1 MLTSLELA
9 NHFGLKLLN
18 GDLESLKRRI
28 TVAELDRP
36 GVELLGIFQF
46 HEKDRIMLI
55 GHKETALI
63 KDSDPNFVYLN
74 ALKICSKECP
84 AVIITHGDSCPEPI
98 MRAAKETNCPI
109 FSSDADTSR
118 LSSDMYI
125 YLAEALAPKTAVHA
139 CLMEI
144 YGIGVLILGESG
156 IGKSEISL
164 DLIKKG
170 HRLIADDRV
179 DIRDV
184 RGKLIGTCPESI
196 YGMMEVRGIGIID
209 VTRMFGINSLSKS
222 EKISFVV
229 NLVSFDKREPLER
242 VGMKTDRYEI
252 LGEFV
257 PMVKLPVSAARSM
270 SDIIEA
276 AVTNFKLKDYGYDT
290 GYEFQRGL
298 TELQEKKRLERREAE
313 MMVFHGQDKEPVVSM
328 NPEPDVPSVQI
339 GNINPESDL
348 GKVHLVGAEHPK
360 KGE

>member
-209 VTRMFGINSLSKS
+209 IRAMYGVGSVIVSKS
-222 EKISFVV
+222 IDMVIHMEKWDSA
-229 NLVSFDKREPLER
+229 KEY
-242 VGMKTDRYEI
+242 DR
-252 LGEFV
+252 L
-257 PMVKLPVSAARSM
+257 
-270 SDIIEA
+270 
-276 AVTNFKLKDYGYDT
+276 
-290 GYEFQRGL
+290 GL
-298 TELQEKKRLERREAE
+298 TEETVTILGVKVPYQTMPVRPGRNLAIIIEVAARNLSLKRMGYSAAHELDRRLNELIA
-313 MMVFHGQDKEPVVSM
+313 QNS
-328 NPEPDVPSVQI
+328 
-339 GNINPESDL
+339 GNNT
-348 GKVHLVGAEHPK
+348 
-360 KGE
+360 

>member
-290 GYEFQRGL
+290 GYEFQRRL
-298 TELQEKKRLERREAE
+298 TELQEKIRLERREAE

-328 NPEPDVPSVQI
+328 NPEPDVPNVQI

-348 GKVHLVGAEHPK
+348 GKVHLVGVEHPK